1 MSGLRLRTAYRALKS
16 YLRFKLGK
24 PRLGYVVYCC
34 TARCNLRCVF
44 CGWWRRRM
52 RELETEDALKA
63 IRRLADFGVV
73 AIDFSG
79 GEPTLRK
86 DLEVLAGEA
95 RDHGVYTILSTNGTL
110 ITEDRAIR
118 LSRVFD
124 LVNVSLDGFEPTHDS
139 TRGVPGTYR
148 RVMRALNALK
158 EAGVKTGIDLTIYS
172 SNIDEVVPLF
182 KSLIGLVDFVS
193 FQPVMPYPAPKGL
206 KPSLEKVSR
215 LVEELLELKR
225 ENPAYVAPTEY
236 YIRTVESYFRG
247 EMAKICD
254 AGVLYA
260 MVDPDGT
267 LLACNAVRDSVMGN
281 IVETSLEEIWAS
293 EARVKAIKALDK
305 CRGCLSQCTTLISM
319 SYRSLSSD
327 LVKGVLKYV

>member
-1 MSGLRLRTAYRALKS
+1 
-16 YLRFKLGK
+16 
-24 PRLGYVVYCC
+24 
-34 TARCNLRCVF
+34 
-44 CGWWRRRM
+44 M
-52 RELETEDALKA
+52 RELGTEDALKA

-86 DLEVLAGEA
+86 DLEALAGEA
-95 RDHGVYTILSTNGTL
+95 RDRGVYTILSTNGTL

-158 EAGVKTGIDLTIYS
+158 KTGVKTGIDLTIYS

-193 FQPVMPYPAPKGL
+193 FQPVMPYPAPKDL

-327 LVKGVLKYV
+327 LVRGVLKYV